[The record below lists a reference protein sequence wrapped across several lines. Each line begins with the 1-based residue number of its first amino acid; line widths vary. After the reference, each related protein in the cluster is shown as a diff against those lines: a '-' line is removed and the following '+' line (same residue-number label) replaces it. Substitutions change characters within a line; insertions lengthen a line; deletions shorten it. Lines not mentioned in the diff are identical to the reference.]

1 MGMTPASVAA
11 LSLTIIYVFVALFQ
25 LALAL
30 GAPMG
35 EYAFGGQNQG
45 KLPAGFRVASSVSVL
60 VNLAIAGHFLA
71 QTGFLTTLLPA
82 ELNTL
87 ANWGLVAFAAVG
99 LLLNT
104 ITRSKAEKKMWAPV
118 TALILL
124 LSVIVAVAA

>member
-1 MGMTPASVAA
+1 MTPASVAA

-35 EYAFGGQNQG
+35 EYAFGGQNHG
-45 KLPAGFRVASSVSVL
+45 KLPAGFRVASSASVL

-71 QTGFLTTLLPA
+71 QTGFINTLLPA

-118 TALILL
+118 TALILV
-124 LSVIVAVAA
+124 LSVIVAVAV